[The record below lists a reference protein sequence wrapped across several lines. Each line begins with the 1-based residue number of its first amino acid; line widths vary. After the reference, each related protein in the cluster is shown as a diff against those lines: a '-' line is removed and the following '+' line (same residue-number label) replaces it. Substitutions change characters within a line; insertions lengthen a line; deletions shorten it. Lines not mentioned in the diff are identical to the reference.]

1 VRVRLE
7 GTIECRDLVVFVP
20 GLMGSVLERRGKP
33 LWDPGLR
40 MGLRAVLSR
49 GESLAALRLV
59 GDSPTEDDIGD
70 GILAPRLVDAVH
82 MIPGLWK
89 IDAYGPVLVNLR
101 ARLTLEP
108 GENYYEFPYDWR
120 RDIRHSARRLG
131 REIEGR
137 LRRWRERSGNAEA
150 QVVLIAHSL
159 GGLVSRYYLECLG
172 GWVDA
177 RSLLTLGT
185 PHRGAMSALKS
196 TVNGMSKG
204 VGPLRVDMTE
214 FVKACTSTAQMMP
227 IWECYD
233 SGDGV
238 LRRPGEV
245 EGIPGV
251 DSAKAAA
258 GLALHREI
266 QGAVASNRRDPR
278 WEAQGYDLHPIVG
291 TRQRTAISARLE
303 GERLVTDDSIRGR
316 QIDGD
321 ATVSR
326 VSATPIELSRAGRE
340 VFVAAKH
347 SVIHNAP
354 EVVHHIEGVL
364 AGASIDLAEFFAG
377 GDVDLGLELGDLYPA
392 GEPIEARV
400 EPSED
405 PGDLE
410 VEVTPAAG
418 GEAVHRAMIAEDDLG
433 GPIVIPGLSEGTYRL
448 RVRGGEGVRP
458 IEDVFEVLGELS

>member
-1 VRVRLE
+1 MRLE
-7 GTIECRDLVVFVP
+7 GTIECRDLLIFVP
-20 GLMGSVLERRGKP
+20 GLMGSVLEHRESGTP
-33 LWDPGLR
+33 VWDPGLR
-40 MGLRAVLSR
+40 MGLRALCSR

-70 GILAPRLVDAVH
+70 GIVATRLVDAVH
-82 MIPGLWK
+82 VLPGLWK
-89 IDAYGPVLVNLR
+89 IDAYGPVLDNLR
-101 ARLTLEP
+101 SRLTLRP
-108 GENYYEFPYDWR
+108 GANYFEFPYDWR

-131 REIEGR
+131 RAIEGL
-137 LRRWRERSGNAEA
+137 LRSWRERSGNPGA
-150 QVVLIAHSL
+150 QVVLIGHSL

-172 GWVDA
+172 GWVDT
-177 RSLLTLGT
+177 RSLVTLGT

-196 TVNGMSKG
+196 MVNGMSKG

-214 FVKACTSTAQMMP
+214 FVKACTSGSQLMP

-233 SGDGV
+233 GGDGV

-251 DSAKAAA
+251 DAAQAAA

-266 QGAVASNRRDPR
+266 QEAVASNRRDPR

-303 GERLVTDDSIRGR
+303 GQRLVTDDSIRGR

-354 EVVHHIEGVL
+354 EVIHHIEGVL
-364 AGASIDLAEFFAG
+364 TGASIDLAEFFAG
-377 GDVDLGLELGDLYPA
+377 GEVDLGLEIEDLYTA
-392 GEPIEARV
+392 GEPIQARV

-418 GEAVHRAMIAEDDLG
+418 GDAVYRASIAEADLG
-433 GPIVIPGLSEGTYRL
+433 APFVIPGLADGTYRL
-448 RVRGGEGVRP
+448 RVSGGEGVRS
-458 IEDVFEVLGELS
+458 IEDVFEVLSEPA